1 MAIQHSP
8 TGKVFRRAALAAFAL
23 ALIGATL
30 VTMAPETY
38 ATSGSGGG
46 GGGGGGGYV
55 CSSTPPQPSC
65 PEGSSGGYYPSG
77 YDSNGCVTG
86 WTDDCVVP
94 QVTTGHSQIFIAV
107 TNSQSMDGNT
117 SGAITRGSGAPVRYS
132 FYSPSNSNYPAYT
145 YYPEA
150 SPQIVGNSSIFSPM
164 DYTPQNGFQPP
175 VSPASSAAQYTI
187 PTGPA
192 TPAGMA
198 PNSAIAL
205 SSNYP
210 GFTDTDN
217 SPTRLNMVKAAIA
230 NILQNYASKIDFG
243 IVGYGPQS
251 TSENLTWS
259 YYMSPSTG
267 PFQFVGAPVTASSPG
282 QSFTVNNPCYDYSTG
297 DIDLVNACVPLE
309 AYFKATQDVDI
320 NAMPFMLVGATS
332 DDPNINDVFQ
342 FPFGSPDMYP
352 PVVWMQ
358 AGGAFYKRGETTVNF
373 TGTKTPYNTFSLS
386 QYNRQITAASPPIYD
401 QYTTL
406 VPNTAP
412 LATTPA
418 TTDWFYNSTE
428 TNYQLSYFPNSEIY
442 ASISSKAPSAYNYS
456 KITPTNSGYL
466 PYSNQVMYV
475 ERGMIYGGIPDPNW
489 GNIYMAIQTAGANPT
504 PASIQA
510 VLNTAAPVIA
520 PEYNDDTYDQTNM
533 QAWATQSPI
542 AAVLQQAGSNLSL
555 ETQYL
560 TPCTKQY
567 VILITDGLPT
577 LDMSDKVWPP
587 LGSAAATGYGVHA
600 AYNADGSYNA
610 AGSNDQAATD
620 AINQVLAL
628 KAQNIETFVIGVG
641 AGVDK
646 SVNPAA
652 AAYLNALAIAGG
664 TQNYYSAGS
673 QIQLNAS
680 VGAIIGSIATA
691 QAAGAPVVPNTVS
704 ANSFVYAMSTD
715 PTPVAGHVRAY
726 ALNSSDVP
734 SATASWDAGLQMNA
748 TNRAGGLWSTAT
760 NGAATLLT
768 SMDAAAFN
776 LASPP
781 ADPCAPNPTV
791 IAAYTIDPSYTYTA
805 SNGAACSYLGT
816 RKPGWFLGGIS
827 NANNALLLG
836 PPNNPYDLTLPGYL
850 TFAGAESTRVQ
861 SILYTSADGFLYS
874 SNAQTGA
881 FNWGWMPRSSVAQ
894 LQNYQTVPTMGLM
907 SGRFRAVDAY
917 NGTTSAWSTY
927 LVGNGLSGAT
937 LYDLQISSTGAPAS
951 QIATPTLPG
960 GSTQPMPQAP
970 VIANV
975 SGSPLNPTGYTG
987 TSQIGVEI
995 ANTGTAG
1002 TSSAASTIVEFN
1014 VATGQSS
1021 QAMIASNAIKGQITS
1036 QIFLD
1041 TASGEIYLG
1050 DSAGN
1055 VYVTSLSG
1063 NATTD
1068 AGNLSLIGTTQ
1079 DGLPVHYIGVGV
1091 VNNEQSVW
1099 AATTSG
1105 ITVFG
1110 IGPSGWQP
1118 LWATTPT
1125 SGYVYSGGSWA
1136 TSTTIAA
1143 LQSGS
1148 VISDA
1153 PALVNNILIVPDY
1166 VPVNQANVCGSAP
1179 GSGFYDFYNLKDG
1192 SFPANAIKDSSG
1204 QYVTGDE
1211 SVGSGEPFTPGV
1223 SVSSTGVPVFGGGQ
1237 GDLQPSPPFM
1247 FSKQGVNA
1255 VVQWRVH

>member
-1 MAIQHSP
+1 MSIPFASRRQAIRQ
-8 TGKVFRRAALAAFAL
+8 AALAAFAL
-23 ALIGATL
+23 ALISATL
-30 VTMAPETY
+30 VTMAPDTY

-46 GGGGGGGYV
+46 GGGGGGGGYI
-55 CSSTPPQPSC
+55 CTSTPPQPSC
-65 PEGSSGGYYPSG
+65 PAGSSGGYYPSG

-86 WTDDCVVP
+86 WADYCVAP
-94 QVTTGHSQIFIAV
+94 QVTAGHSQIVIAV

-150 SPQIVGNSSIFSPM
+150 SPQIVGNNSIFSPM
-164 DYTPQNGFQPP
+164 DYTPQNGFAPP
-175 VSPASSAAQYTI
+175 VSPASSAATYTI

-192 TPAGMA
+192 TPTGMA

-205 SSNYP
+205 SNNYP

-267 PFQFVGAPVTASSPG
+267 PFKFVSAPVTAASPG
-282 QSFTVNNPCYDYSTG
+282 QSFTVNNPCYAYSTG
-297 DIDLVNACVPLE
+297 DIDLVNACVPLQ
-309 AYFKATQDVDI
+309 AYFENTQSIDI
-320 NAMPFMLVGATS
+320 NKMPFMLVGATS

-358 AGGAFYKRGETTVNF
+358 AGGAFYKKGTTTVNF
-373 TGTKTPYNTFSLS
+373 SGSKTPYNTFSLT
-386 QYNRQITAASPPIYD
+386 QYNNQITASSPTIYD

-428 TNYQLSYFPNSEIY
+428 TNYQLSYFSTSEIY
-442 ASISSKAPSAYNYS
+442 ASLSSKAPSAYNYS

-466 PYSNQVMYV
+466 PFSNQVMYV

-489 GNIYMAIQTAGANPT
+489 GNIYMAIQTSGASPT
-504 PASIQA
+504 PASVQA
-510 VLNTAAPVIA
+510 VMNTAAPVIA
-520 PEYNDDTYDQTNM
+520 PEFNYDTYDQTNM

-628 KAQNIETFVIGVG
+628 KAQAIDTFVIGVG
-641 AGVDK
+641 AGVNK
-646 SVNPAA
+646 SVNPSA

-691 QAAGAPVVPNTVS
+691 QAAGAPIVPNTIS
-704 ANSFVYAMSTD
+704 GNALVYSMSTS
-715 PTPVAGHVRAY
+715 PTPIAGHVQAY
-726 ALNSSDVP
+726 QVNAQGVPASS
-734 SATASWDAGLQMNA
+734 STWDAGAAMTA
-748 TNRAGGLWSTAT
+748 TNRASSLYSSSTT
-760 NGAATLLT
+760 GQATLLT
-768 SMDAAAFN
+768 GMDAAAFD
-776 LASPP
+776 LVSPP
-781 ADPCAPNPTV
+781 ADPCAPSPSIITDYTV
-791 IAAYTIDPSYTYTA
+791 DPSFTYTA
-805 SNGAACSYLGT
+805 STGASCSYLGN
-816 RKPGWFLGGIS
+816 RKPGWFLGAIS
-827 NANNALLLG
+827 NANNAALLN
-836 PPNNPYDLTLPGYL
+836 PPASPADLSLPGYVP
-850 TFAGAESTRVQ
+850 FATGERGRQ
-861 SILYTSADGFLYS
+861 QMLLYTSADGFLYA

-881 FNWGWMPRSSVAQ
+881 FDWGWMPRASVGQ
-894 LQNYQTVPTMGLM
+894 LQNYTGMPTLGLM
-907 SGRFRAVDAY
+907 NGRFKAVDAY
-917 NGTTSAWSTY
+917 NGTTGQWATY
-927 LVGNGLSGAT
+927 LVGNGSNGGT
-937 LYDLQISSTGAPAS
+937 LYDLQLSAAGLPAQEIAMPSPPSGATVPTTGAP
-951 QIATPTLPG
+951 
-960 GSTQPMPQAP
+960 P
-970 VIANV
+970 VFNLTGTA
-975 SGSPLNPTGYTG
+975 LNPSGYAG
-987 TSQIGVEI
+987 VSQIGVEI
-995 ANTGTAG
+995 TNSG
-1002 TSSAASTIVEFN
+1002 TSSSPVNTLIEFN
-1014 VATGQSS
+1014 VATGASS
-1021 QAMIASNAIKGQITS
+1021 VATIPSSAVTGFVTS
-1036 QIFLD
+1036 RAFVD
-1041 TASGEIYLG
+1041 PASGQLYLG
-1050 DSAGN
+1050 DSAGH
-1055 VYVTSLSG
+1055 VYVTSFSG
-1063 NATTD
+1063 NATQD
-1068 AGNLSLIGTTQ
+1068 VGNLTALGTTQ
-1079 DGLPVHYIGVGV
+1079 DGNPVHYIGIGQ
-1091 VNNEQSVW
+1091 VNGQSDVW
-1099 AATTSG
+1099 VATTSG
-1105 ITVFG
+1105 LTVFG
-1110 IGPSGWQP
+1110 VGAGGFGP
-1118 LWATTPT
+1118 LWATSPV
-1125 SGYVYSGGSWA
+1125 SGYVFVANKWQ
-1136 TSTTIAA
+1136 TSSTIAA
-1143 LQSGS
+1143 LEPSS

-1153 PALVNNILIVPDY
+1153 PALVNNILVVPDY
-1166 VPVNQANVCGSAP
+1166 VPQSQTNVCGSAP
-1179 GSGFYDFYNLKDG
+1179 GSGFYAFYNLADG
-1192 SFPANAIKDSSG
+1192 TFPTNKIQQSNG
-1204 QYVTGDE
+1204 TYVTGDLA
-1211 SVGSGEPFTPGV
+1211 VGAGAPFTP
-1223 SVSSTGVPVFGGGQ
+1223 SVSISGSGLPVFGGSSGTV
-1237 GDLQPSPPFM
+1237 QPSAPLLFQKTGM
-1247 FSKQGVNA
+1247 NTVT
-1255 VVQWRVH
+1255 QWRSH